1 MTSCINI
8 RQKLRSFQM
17 RAGFLDITPCKQLSS
32 TYSRPIRK
40 QIEILDQSD
49 CRLTLIDAERV
60 RSSARSKFSNRRI
73 EPPKS
78 KSGRSGMILFVNFHM
93 PLNHMPK
100 KIRKVTQ
107 IIAEVSKY
115 QNGIRIQEF
124 SFWYSSVLYV
134 S

>member
-1 MTSCINI
+1 MTSWINI

-49 CRLTLIDAERV
+49 CRLTLIDAERA
-60 RSSARSKFSNRRI
+60 RSSARSKFSNLGAWQHNGLFR
-73 EPPKS
+73 PPKS

-100 KIRKVTQ
+100 KIRKLTQ

-115 QNGIRIQEF
+115 QNGIRI
-124 SFWYSSVLYV
+124 
-134 S
+134 